1 MRNRL
6 ILALIVLLTS
16 FALAS
21 QLLAEE
27 LYLKDGSVITGIVIA
42 ETGECIVIQTGF
54 GEEKVIPVEKIAV
67 MNYKERKNDS
77 SISPKVIA
85 AEISVAEKLLKGLA
99 GKAESQ
105 RISEGI
111 WNMTEGIFP
120 LAGGIYI
127 IDWAERNEKKDVK
140 KMGYFTAGLGAY
152 EILSGMGSLMLKSA
166 QQRKYERVLA
176 MDNST
181 PYGKKARENAAALA
195 LKNLAARALIGRL
208 VTGAFLTGVS
218 IYWLATQPFEEDP
231 YSKYNYYVA
240 GMWGLFGLISFF
252 SKSDEEAIYKHYL
265 SLKKRKSTI
274 KVYGGLLPGE
284 GCFIKI
290 RYSF

>member
-1 MRNRL
+1 VRKGL
-6 ILALIVLLTS
+6 ILALIILLAS
-16 FALAS
+16 FASAS

-27 LYLKDGSVITGIVIA
+27 LHLKDGSVITGIVIA
-42 ETGECIVIQTGF
+42 ETGESIVVQTAF
-54 GEEKVIPVEKIAV
+54 GEKKVIPVERIAAV
-67 MNYKERKNDS
+67 NYKERKNDS
-77 SISPKVIA
+77 FISPEVIA

-99 GKAESQ
+99 GKAESK

-140 KMGYFTAGLGAY
+140 KMGYFTAGLGAF

-166 QQRKYERVLA
+166 QQRKYEHVLTI
-176 MDNST
+176 DNST

-208 VTGAFLTGVS
+208 VTGTFLTGVS
-218 IYWLATQPFEEDP
+218 IYWLASQPFKEDP
-231 YSKYNYYVA
+231 YAQYNYYVA

-252 SKSDEEAIYKHYL
+252 SKSDEEAVYKHYL

-274 KVYGGLLPGE
+274 KVYGGILPGE